1 MLQIDFNEKCKE
13 LKKIII
19 ESYDWT
25 GESDFDKRLEEN
37 LRDKPELRKF
47 YNENFKNI

>member
-1 MLQIDFNEKCKE
+1 MIDFNEKCKE

-19 ESYDWT
+19 KSYDWT
-25 GESDFDKRLEEN
+25 GKSSFEEN
-37 LRDKPELRKF
+37 LERNLRDEPELRKF